1 MMCRRDRPR
10 SLMSSPTM
18 PLDLV
23 ATIISSRRPRRA
35 RPRICSA
42 GSRSAAAGA
51 PGRSK
56 TGMLPYTSAVST
68 KLMPRSIA
76 APTSRSASCAEGA
89 TPKVAVPRQIWDT
102 FTPVDPRTEYF
113 IRELPCLLGGMWND
127 TDQLNDEHLFTIMNY
142 KRVIMFRQQGRQ
154 NGSVDDECPPHHPQ
168 SRALPHRGSPARA
181 DHRRRDR

>member
-1 MMCRRDRPR
+1 
-10 SLMSSPTM
+10 
-18 PLDLV
+18 
-23 ATIISSRRPRRA
+23 
-35 RPRICSA
+35 
-42 GSRSAAAGA
+42 
-51 PGRSK
+51 
-56 TGMLPYTSAVST
+56 
-68 KLMPRSIA
+68 MPRSIA
-76 APTSRSASCAEGA
+76 APTSWSASCAEGA

-168 SRALPHRGSPARA
+168 PRALPHRATPVAPFARSPTASASHPPPCSSTSAARKGC
-181 DHRRRDR
+181 